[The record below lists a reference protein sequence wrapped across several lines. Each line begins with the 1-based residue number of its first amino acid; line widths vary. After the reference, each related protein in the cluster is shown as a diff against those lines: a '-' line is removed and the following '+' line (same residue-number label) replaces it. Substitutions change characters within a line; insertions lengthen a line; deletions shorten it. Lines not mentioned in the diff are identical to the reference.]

1 MEWIQDLS
9 RFGAKKGVIFITIGG
24 ALEVNV
30 NGRRQF
36 SKKLKQMDIKI
47 PSLYFIFSE
56 HKKMVCKFQDFIKDV
71 LSKELNGI
79 RKQFLVINNT
89 T

>member
-1 MEWIQDLS
+1 MW

-24 ALEVNV
+24 AVEVNV
-30 NGRRQF
+30 NGKRQF

-79 RKQFLVINNT
+79 RKQFLVMDNT
-89 T
+89 TYSGMS